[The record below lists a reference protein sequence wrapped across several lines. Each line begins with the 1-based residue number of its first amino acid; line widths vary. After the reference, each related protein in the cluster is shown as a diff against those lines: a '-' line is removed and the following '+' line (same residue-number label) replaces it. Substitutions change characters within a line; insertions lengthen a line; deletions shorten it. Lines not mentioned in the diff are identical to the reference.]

1 MNRKTLLGITIGWAV
16 LIGLVAAVLLG
27 MAMFSGTSLAKSTTA
42 SGSSGPAYSW
52 DGKPMM
58 ITSSDEKKT
67 AVCRVVPERGEA
79 REVTSYR
86 AESRYQV
93 NRITPWFSGSAKMTC
108 TTPVRVRTGSQVT
121 VYELATKNRIAQL
134 GAAVVAVAP
143 FLAVSVFGLGVR
155 KTHA

>member
-1 MNRKTLLGITIGWAV
+1 MNRTTLLGITIGWAV
-16 LIGLVAAVLLG
+16 LVGLIAAVLLG
-27 MAMFSGTSLAKSTTA
+27 TAMFSGTSLAKSTTA
-42 SGSSGPAYSW
+42 SGSSGPAHTW
-52 DGKPMM
+52 DGEPMM
-58 ITSSDEKKT
+58 ITSSDKKT
-67 AVCRVVPERGEA
+67 AVCHVVPERGEA
-79 REVTSYR
+79 RDVTSYR

-108 TTPVRVRTGSQVT
+108 TTPVRIRTGSQVT

-143 FLAVSVFGLGVR
+143 FLAVGVFGLGTR